1 MTEILSSH
9 IGEETVELGA
19 EDRKID
25 LYDGLQTPISRDV
38 ILLTEEHR
46 AAIEAYA
53 VRAASE
59 YGDASGTPEP
69 TLSHATH
76 QVPTLVARVDCTV
89 NDGNVIPYEMEDSPS
104 GQGITH
110 TIHQNV
116 AGTGIRDLIR
126 SHYQETVGAVP
137 HVIVSGARSHGT
149 DDKLIVGE
157 ERYAYDKMLHIPDA
171 NVPVIVKAIP
181 GQPDSHRPYLHLQDQ
196 LVAPLVT
203 EGDKSYAERIGDLTL
218 VTSADELLTDDT
230 GELHAQVLKA
240 RLCSMAMGVSV
251 YLDPDTRKILG
262 KKGTVTASKLK
273 SNLETY
279 IDKGGALVQE
289 FAPPIQIQNPEG
301 RSNAILR
308 VFALLSRNAQSGDIQ
323 AQAIGGCYV
332 ARPELIVHGASNAVA
347 GAVLVQ

>member
-1 MTEILSSH
+1 MTEILSSQ
-9 IGEETVELGA
+9 IGEEPIALGA
-19 EDRKID
+19 ESRKLD
-25 LYDGLQTPISRDV
+25 LYDGLQTPISNDV
-38 ILLTEEHR
+38 IVLTEEHR

-53 VRAASE
+53 IRAAGE
-59 YGDASGTPEP
+59 YGDASGAPEL

-89 NDGNVIPYEMEDSPS
+89 NDGNIVPYEMEDSPS

-110 TIHQNV
+110 TIHQSV
-116 AGTGIRDLIR
+116 AGTGIRNVIR
-126 SHYQETVGAVP
+126 NHYQETVGAIP

-157 ERYAYDKMLHIPDA
+157 KRYVYNELSHTPGTNAPI
-171 NVPVIVKAIP
+171 IVKAIP

-203 EGDKSYAERIGDLTL
+203 EGDKSYAERMGDLTL
-218 VTSADELLTDDT
+218 VACASELLTDDS
-230 GELHAQVLKA
+230 GELTAQVLKA
-240 RLCSMAMGVSV
+240 RLGSMAMGVSI
-251 YLDPDTRKILG
+251 YLDPGTRKILG
-262 KKGTVTASKLK
+262 RKGTVTAGRFK
-273 SNLETY
+273 SDLEAY
-279 IDKGGALVQE
+279 VKKGGALVQE
-289 FAPPIQIQNPEG
+289 FTPPIQIQNPEG

-308 VFALLSRNAQSGDIQ
+308 VFTLLSRDTRNGDIQ

-332 ARPELIVHGASNAVA
+332 ARPELIIQGASNAVA